1 MRTPTQQKRYEY
13 KKAWAKANAEKMR
26 ASRKRYEEKNA
37 EKVAKYRASEEFKQL
52 ARKNVMKYQ
61 RKYPDRTLAKV
72 RKRQML
78 KLQATPS
85 WVNYTRIEAL
95 YSLAAMLTRETGE
108 KYHVDHIIPIKSKLV
123 CGLHVYE
130 NLRVIPAKDNLL
142 KGNKFSV

>member
-1 MRTPTQQKRYEY
+1 MRTLAQQKRYEY

-37 EKVAKYRASEEFKQL
+37 EKVAEYRASEEFKQFT
-52 ARKNVMKYQ
+52 RKNVMRYQ
-61 RKYPDRTLAKV
+61 RKYPDKTLAKV

-123 CGLHVYE
+123 CGFHVYE

-142 KGNKFSV
+142 KSNKFSV